1 MLILENISLA
11 LVSLFSNKMRAFLT
25 MLGIIIGIG
34 SVIAIFTVGDS
45 LTLFVS
51 SQMQELGANDVYV
64 MVTERDNSDG
74 SAFSPSSMSG
84 ITTGANIDDSNFISA
99 DMINDLC
106 DKFSEEIYAINAR
119 HQIQDIALVQKGNKS
134 SNLAIMGTN
143 AGYFITNKLNL
154 LGGTGFNARDYSEK
168 RKVCIVSSKFV
179 NDLYNGD
186 NEKALGSEIEITLN
200 SKSEAFTIIG
210 IYDQTATQSMSS
222 GSSMLSALSG
232 TTTAYIPIKT
242 SFDLDRKEEKFY
254 YFSVVTN
261 VGVESEQLAKRIG
274 NFFDIYYKNN
284 RNYTI
289 AAFNLSSMVSMLSD
303 MLSTLTMAISIVA
316 GIALLVGG
324 IGVMNIMLVSVT
336 ERTREIGTRKA
347 LGAKNSSIRT
357 QFIVEAM
364 IICLIG
370 GLLGI
375 ILGMILGSIAS
386 GALGY
391 PAQASIKGMIISL
404 MFSLS
409 IGLFFGYYPANK
421 AAKMNPIDALR
432 YE

>member
-11 LVSLFSNKMRAFLT
+11 LTSLFSNKMRAFLT

-45 LTLFVS
+45 LTLFIS

-64 MVTERDNSDG
+64 MVTER
-74 SAFSPSSMSG
+74 ASSEGKNISG
-84 ITTGANIDDSNFISA
+84 ARISSLTTGTSIDDSNYITSE
-99 DMINDLC
+99 MINDLC
-106 DKFSEEIYAINAR
+106 DKFSDEIYAINAR
-119 HQIQDIALVQKGNKS
+119 HQIQDIALAQRENKS
-134 SNLAIMGTN
+134 ANIALTGAN
-143 AGYFITNKLNL
+143 AGYFITNKLDL
-154 LGGTGFNARDYSEK
+154 VAGTSFNAKDYSEK
-168 RKVCIVSSKFV
+168 RKVCIVSSKLV
-179 NDLYNGD
+179 KEMYNGN
-186 NEKALGSEIEITLN
+186 NEKAVGSEIEVTLN
-200 SKSEAFTIIG
+200 SRAEVFTIIG
-210 IYDQTATQSMSS
+210 VYNANSTQSMSS
-222 GSSMLSALSG
+222 SSGMLTALSG
-232 TTTAYIPIKT
+232 ATTAYVPIRT
-242 SFDLDRKEEKFY
+242 AFDLERKEESFY
-254 YFSVVTN
+254 YFSVITN
-261 VGVESEQLAKRIG
+261 VGIDSEQLATRIG

-284 RNYTI
+284 REFTI
-289 AAFNLSSMVSMLSD
+289 AAFNLSSMVTMLSD

-347 LGAKNSSIRT
+347 LGARNSSIRT

-370 GLLGI
+370 GILGI
-375 ILGMILGSIAS
+375 ILGMILGGIAS
-386 GALGY
+386 NALGY
-391 PAQASIKGMIISL
+391 PAQASVKGMIISL
-404 MFSLS
+404 VFSLS